1 MAKIDYDLD
10 ATAADF
16 QSKLTVGDNG
26 SIKAEDGAIETLLPE
41 GKSMTDLIE
50 AQNIISKIVT
60 VGSLAAG
67 RASIEA
73 FKGNKELTET
83 EFKVKV
89 GHDTLKINVAREGE
103 TSDGKG
109 GRKKVFGQERIAYLV
124 SGGPSVGTLKKVRE
138 TIKSEAASAL
148 AD

>member
-1 MAKIDYDLD
+1 MPKLDYDLD
-10 ATAADF
+10 QTAADF
-16 QSKLTVGDNG
+16 QKKLTVGDNG
-26 SIKAEDGAIETLLPE
+26 SIKAEDGAIESLLPE
-41 GKSMTDLIE
+41 GKSLTDLID
-50 AQNIISKIVT
+50 AQNLISKIVT

-67 RASIEA
+67 RASIKA
-73 FKGNKELTET
+73 FKDNKELTET

-89 GHDTLKINVAREGE
+89 GHDTMKINVAREAE

-109 GRKKVFGQERIAYLV
+109 GRKKVYGQERIAYLV

-138 TIKSEAASAL
+138 MIKSEATSAL